1 MKKRKRSNIV
11 FYLILFLALVLY
23 LVSKYIK
30 VNINCS
36 SFEQF
41 IFTMNN
47 LEGTSLE
54 PLFDGLWYVGLRLLI
69 IIPSFLLIRYIVKR
83 YFIIEFKNLYIRI
96 STKKKNRYIKIFPIN
111 KILFAFII
119 LFISI
124 FYVAVSLRFVEYLD
138 KIIYK
143 SKIFEEEY
151 VNPKDVNIEFKEKR
165 NLIYIY
171 VESLENSA
179 LSKENGGL
187 EDESLIPNLEKLA
200 LDNVNFSNT
209 DTLGGGYATYGS
221 TWTIAG
227 MVSQSAGIPL
237 KVGSTKDNEY
247 SSDSFLPGAYALGD
261 ILKDNGYKNYLAQG
275 SSADFG
281 GTLGYFKN
289 HGDYE
294 VYDYD
299 WAKNTGLIP
308 EDYFVWW
315 GFEDKKLFDFSK
327 DKLLEISKNDEP
339 FNYTMVTLDSH
350 FPDGYVDSSC
360 ETKFNDNYAN
370 SYYCTDQLISN
381 FVNWVKEQDF
391 YENTTIIISGDH
403 LTMKNGF
410 FIAKGIKYDRT
421 VYHVIINSSLDSEY
435 TKNRSFNTIDMY
447 PTTIASLG
455 GVIEGDRLGLGTNLF
470 SGKETLLEKYGF
482 KKYQNEISISSDYYN
497 NEILKDDYI
506 KTIN

>member
-11 FYLILFLALVLY
+11 FYLILFIALILY
-23 LVSKYIK
+23 LVSNYIK
-30 VNINCS
+30 ININCS

-41 IFTMNN
+41 IYTMNN

-54 PLFDGLWYVGLRLLI
+54 PLFDGLLYVGLRLLI
-69 IIPSFLLIRYIVKR
+69 IIPVFIIIRLIIIKK
-83 YFIIEFKNLYIRI
+83 FKIEFKELYISI
-96 STKKKNRYIKIFPIN
+96 STKKKTKYIKLFPIN
-111 KILFAFII
+111 KILFSIII
-119 LFISI
+119 LLISI
-124 FYVAVSLRFVEYLD
+124 FYVAVSLRFIEYID

-143 SKIFEEEY
+143 STLIEDEY
-151 VNPKDVNIEFKEKR
+151 VDPKNVKIDFKEKR

-171 VESLENSA
+171 VESLESSA
-179 LSKENGGL
+179 VSKDNGGL
-187 EDESLIPNLEKLA
+187 EDESLIPNLEKRA
-200 LDNVNFSNT
+200 LDNINFSNT
-209 DTLGGGYATYGS
+209 DKIGGGYATYGS

-227 MVSQSAGIPL
+227 MVSQSTGLPL

-247 SSDSFLPGAYALGD
+247 SSDHFLPGAYALGD

-275 SSADFG
+275 SSAAFG
-281 GTLGYFKN
+281 GTLGFFKN

-299 WAKNTGLIP
+299 WAKGTGLIP

-339 FNYTMVTLDSH
+339 FNYTLVTLDSH
-350 FPDGYVDSSC
+350 FPDGYIDSSC
-360 ETKFNDNYAN
+360 KTKFNDSYSN
-370 SYYCTDQLISN
+370 SYYCTDQLIN
-381 FVNWVKEQDF
+381 EFVSWIEQQDF
-391 YENTTIIISGDH
+391 YKDTTIIISGDH

-410 FIAKGIKYDRT
+410 FIAKGYKYDRM
-421 VYHVIINSSLDSEY
+421 VYNVIINSGLDSKN
-435 TKNRSFNTIDMY
+435 TKNRKFNTIDMY

-470 SGKETLLEKYGF
+470 SGKETLIEKYGHD
-482 KKYQNEISISSDYYN
+482 KYEKEISLSSDFYN